1 MRLTSGNVL
10 LDFLDRVVLSHLAK
24 GLLFALF
31 HSSLTLLLILY
42 KYAEAIAGAAPEQQ
56 FAKHDHACL
65 YKHRIASHND
75 APVSPNEV
83 YVNFHE

>member
-1 MRLTSGNVL
+1 MLTSGNVL
-10 LDFLDRVVLSHLAK
+10 LNFLDGVVPSHLAK

-31 HSSLTLLLILY
+31 HSSLNLLLILH
-42 KYAEAIAGAAPEQQ
+42 KYAEAITGAAPEQQ
-56 FAKHDHACL
+56 FAKYDYACL

-75 APVSPNEV
+75 ASVSLNEV